1 MCEVFIRPNDD
12 SKCIQARKTLQKL
25 IEERPHDKSEIMK
38 CINQVYPGLL
48 DSDSDESECELSSD
62 QELTKDG
69 IKLNKF
75 DFHLIFNYYLD
86 DLNLVNWFVHDKKLT
101 IKASNKDTSNH
112 MLI

>member
-1 MCEVFIRPNDD
+1 
-12 SKCIQARKTLQKL
+12 
-25 IEERPHDKSEIMK
+25 MK

-112 MLI
+112 ILI